1 MRKSLHFCE
10 KKLYIS
16 KRFCN
21 RITSYSC
28 RSFLLGSWV
37 DDQRCGFGKYSYVN
51 GDTYEGEWKDHQRH
65 GQGTYTYAATG
76 TKYVGRWQIGKRE
89 GHGELIHANHKY
101 VGVFK
106 DDKVCMI
113 YTFAN
118 LWSIYF
124 HCIVFCQLI
133 IYTNRNLFFLKVLS
147 LLIALLRDTNFYA
160 FMLQFS
166 ANGERKICVWYWMW
180 AARGV
185 HSHWTSKWLSY
196 TYYRHQNI

>member
-118 LWSIYF
+118 
-124 HCIVFCQLI
+124 
-133 IYTNRNLFFLKVLS
+133 
-147 LLIALLRDTNFYA
+147 
-160 FMLQFS
+160 
-166 ANGERKICVWYWMW
+166 
-180 AARGV
+180 
-185 HSHWTSKWLSY
+185 
-196 TYYRHQNI
+196 